1 MPTPDLTL
9 QQPLKPLSHVLVAV
23 SLEPRDEWA
32 LRRALALP
40 LAPGGRITA
49 LHVVEPPQVRSLA
62 ALAQDD
68 TDEAARLRDA
78 KTKLAAAIKAAK
90 PSWIKTPSIVEAE
103 VVLGEPA
110 SEIMALAR
118 ARNVDLVVLGR
129 QARRR
134 TLRGAV
140 MGSTAERVTRQG
152 KRPLIVVA
160 RNPTGSYAHALVTVD
175 LDKHFKSRVE
185 AAGEASC
192 ALAKRILGAGAKVT
206 LFHAYNVP
214 FEGFITPAYASGNRG
229 EFGQAIRDE
238 AQTVLNALRAHAR
251 TLSLDAD
258 LLLEEGDARARI
270 IEAAQTLDADLI
282 VVRTHGRSALT
293 RLLIGSVAAWVVAAA
308 GCDVLIDRAP

>member
-1 MPTPDLTL
+1 MPTRDLKSQHSL
-9 QQPLKPLSHVLVAV
+9 EPLSHVLVAV
-23 SLEPRDEWA
+23 SLEDREQWA

-68 TDEAARLRDA
+68 TDEATLLRTA
-78 KTKLAAAIKAAK
+78 KKTLAAAVKSAQ
-90 PSWIKTPSIVEAE
+90 PSWAKTPVTVNTE
-103 VVLGEPA
+103 VVMGEPA
-110 SEIMALAR
+110 TEIMTLAR
-118 ARNVDLVVLGR
+118 TQNVDLVVLGR

-134 TLRGAV
+134 TLRRAV

-160 RNPTGSYAHALVTVD
+160 RSPAGPYSHALLAVD
-175 LDKHFKSRVE
+175 LDKHFKTRAE

-192 ALAKRILGAGAKVT
+192 ALVKRILGMQAQVT
-206 LFHAYNVP
+206 LLHAYSVP

-229 EFGQAIRDE
+229 EFGQAIRDA
-238 AQTVLNALRAHAR
+238 AQSTLDNIRAHAS
-251 TLSLDAD
+251 TLGLDAHI
-258 LLLEEGDARARI
+258 LLEEGDARARI
-270 IEAAQTLDADLI
+270 IERAESEKADLI

-308 GCDVLIDRAP
+308 RCDVLIDRAP